1 MTQVNDCTEVAGV
14 MKATAVYDEPQSELP
29 STQEF
34 DNQAQLF
41 TDDAEKSWV
50 EFRAARGK
58 DNYNL
63 DLFRDGSEV
72 PEKVSPL
79 QSCDASRIITRPE
92 QTRQLP
98 QRTDDYSGETLRDY
112 SKVLEQEFPWRSCD
126 ASGILTEPQEIR
138 QLPNIRVRLLFGI
151 ACIYT
156 LANTPN
162 HRIRILFMRCK
173 FKRLSHPMASC

>member
-1 MTQVNDCTEVAGV
+1 MTQVNDCPEAAGV
-14 MKATAVYDEPQSELP
+14 TKATAVYAECQSELP

-41 TDDAEKSWV
+41 TGDAEKSWV
-50 EFRAARGK
+50 EFRAAKGGN
-58 DNYNL
+58 NYNL

-72 PEKVSPL
+72 SEKGSPL
-79 QSCDASRIITRPE
+79 QSCDASRIIIRPE
-92 QTRQLP
+92 KPRQLP
-98 QRTDDYSGETLRDY
+98 QRMDDDSGETLRDY
-112 SKVLEQEFPWRSCD
+112 SKVLGKEFPWRSCD

-138 QLPNIRVRLLFGI
+138 QLPNIRVRLLFGLS
-151 ACIYT
+151 CIYT

-162 HRIRILFMRCK
+162 LRIRILFMRCK

>member
-1 MTQVNDCTEVAGV
+1 MTQVNDCPEAAGV
-14 MKATAVYDEPQSELP
+14 TKATAVYAEPQSELP

-72 PEKVSPL
+72 PEKGTPL
-79 QSCDASRIITRPE
+79 QSCDTSSIITRPE
-92 QTRQLP
+92 KTRQLP

-112 SKVLEQEFPWRSCD
+112 SKVLEKEFPWRSCD

-138 QLPNIRVRLLFGI
+138 LLPNIRVRLLFGI
-151 ACIYT
+151 SCIYT

-162 HRIRILFMRCK
+162 LRIRILFMRCK
-173 FKRLSHPMASC
+173 FKCLSHPMAYC